1 MPRFIINR
9 QPFDIERSDA
19 LRLLATGSPGLVQ
32 RHYVEVGGLRW
43 PLKEALSTLT
53 RLDHREF
60 TSQHAGRVMRAL
72 GFEVLQREPEP
83 DPVEAV
89 RRDLEAVL
97 RRIDAALGSR
107 GWTDAQV
114 ETLLDTRNK
123 INEVIVLS
131 RIQPARRDMKAGGQ
145 P

>member
-1 MPRFIINR
+1 
-9 QPFDIERSDA
+9 
-19 LRLLATGSPGLVQ
+19 
-32 RHYVEVGGLRW
+32 
-43 PLKEALSTLT
+43 
-53 RLDHREF
+53 
-60 TSQHAGRVMRAL
+60 MRAL